1 MDIVAVSAP
10 TRLMDM
16 RDGYPSAVNVLGF
29 SDPSVHFVDGRWT
42 MFIGGLYLPALKTN
56 IFTFVLPRGALLSS
70 NDWQLDHAGG
80 KRRIARPIVSQPR
93 RGSWNRF
100 MHSVSYCEAEQGVN
114 RSSTFT
120 MQGGPPNV

>member
-16 RDGYPSAVNVLGF
+16 RDGYPSAVDVLGF

-56 IFTFVLPRGALLSS
+56 IFTFVLPRGAPLSS
-70 NDWQLDHAGG
+70 ND
-80 KRRIARPIVSQPR
+80 
-93 RGSWNRF
+93 
-100 MHSVSYCEAEQGVN
+100 
-114 RSSTFT
+114 
-120 MQGGPPNV
+120 